1 MDNPVFYLQYAHA
14 RMCSLEGFAAAEGVE
29 RLPLAEVDLS
39 VLTDAAEL
47 AVLREADRLGEEIAE
62 AAARRAPHRVTA
74 YGADFA
80 TAFHRFY
87 TDCRVVTDDAAVTQA
102 RLWLVAAAKNVLLAV
117 LGVLGLTAP
126 ESM

>member
-1 MDNPVFYLQYAHA
+1 MDSCKPNSLQKYAT
-14 RMCSLEGFAAAEGVE
+14 EQGVT
-29 RLPLAEVDLS
+29 RRPIDEVDLS
-39 VLTDAAEL
+39 ALVDPAEM

-87 TDCRVVTDDAAVTQA
+87 TDCRVVTDDPDLTQA
-102 RLWLVAAAKNVLLAV
+102 RLWLVEASKSVIAAV
-117 LGVLGLTAP
+117 LGVLGLSAP
-126 ESM
+126 EAM